1 VNNRIG
7 QRLISLRGTRTRY
20 EVADAV
26 GVTYSAIKMYELG
39 SRMPKD
45 DIKIKLANYFN
56 VPVGDLFFS
65 VEHHKT

>member
-1 VNNRIG
+1 
-7 QRLISLRGTRTRY
+7 
-20 EVADAV
+20 VADAV